1 MWAVALAIAA
11 LTAIPVAEAVTMG
24 TDRDT
29 IALPT
34 PRLDSKFSI
43 ERALHQRRSVREF
56 RKQAISLAQL
66 SQLLWAAQGIT
77 ARGGLRAAPSA
88 GALYPLEIYVL
99 VGKVDGLEEGVYR
112 YEPHGHS
119 LRRVVDEDRR
129 PQMERAAL
137 GQDVVGDNA
146 VLLAFASV
154 DARTTGKY
162 GERGLRYVEIE
173 VGHAAENV
181 MLQAQALGLAC
192 AVVGAFS
199 DTQAAKVLE
208 LPRGER
214 PLYLMPVGVP
224 R

>member
-1 MWAVALAIAA
+1 M
-11 LTAIPVAEAVTMG
+11 E

-34 PRLDSKFSI
+34 PRLDSDFSI
-43 ERALHQRRSVREF
+43 ERALRERRSVREF
-56 RKQAISLAQL
+56 RDRAISLAQL

-77 ARGGLRAAPSA
+77 ARGGLRTAPSA

-99 VGKVDGLEEGVYR
+99 IGDVDDLSPGVYR
-112 YEPHGHS
+112 YQPQGHR
-119 LRRVVDEDRR
+119 LHRIADEDRR
-129 PQMERAAL
+129 RDMERAAL
-137 GQDVVGDNA
+137 GQDSIGHNA

-162 GERGLRYVEIE
+162 GKRGLRYVEIE

-192 AVVGAFS
+192 AVVGAFN
-199 DTQAAKVLE
+199 DGETAKVLG
-208 LPRGER
+208 LRRGER
-214 PLYLMPVGVP
+214 PLYLIPVGVP